1 MSQVSLSTIVV
12 SPDGERLY
20 SFSQVA
26 RLAQTSLITI
36 EDLVVLGAIEPV
48 GAMLR
53 SRDVTRVAQITRLQ
67 VDLELNLIGAAIALD
82 MASEIAQLKA
92 QLHAYQVALSRR

>member
-1 MSQVSLSTIVV
+1 MSQFSLSTIVV

-26 RLAQTSLITI
+26 RLTQTSVMAI
-36 EDLVVLGAIEPV
+36 EELVVLGAIDPV

-53 SRDVTRVAQITRLQ
+53 SRDVVLIDRIRRLQ
-67 VDLELNLIGAAIALD
+67 VDLDLNLIGAAIALE

-92 QLHAYQVALSRR
+92 QVRAYQVARSPY